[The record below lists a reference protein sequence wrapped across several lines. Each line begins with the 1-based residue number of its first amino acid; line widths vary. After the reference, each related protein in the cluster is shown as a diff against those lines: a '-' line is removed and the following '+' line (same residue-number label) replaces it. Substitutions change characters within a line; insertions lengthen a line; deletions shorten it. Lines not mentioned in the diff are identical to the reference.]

1 MGTVDTV
8 QEEPI
13 DPFSGDP
20 ADPAAGLDDLAEDA
34 ESDPLT
40 ETERQD
46 VLEDLSDLEIYQ
58 ALLSPTGIR
67 GLVIEC
73 EDCHEPHYFDWDLL
87 RGNLRHLLSNGRP
100 RVHEPA
106 YDPDPDHYVTWEY
119 ARGYAD
125 GVHAPLAEGTDDPH
139 S

>member
-1 MGTVDTV
+1 MHD
-8 QEEPI
+8 EPL
-13 DPFSGDP
+13 DPFRDDP
-20 ADPAAGLDDLAEDA
+20 VDPSTDLD
-34 ESDPLT
+34 ESDDAVEPLT
-40 ETERQD
+40 EAERQD

-87 RGNLRHLLSNGRP
+87 RGNLKHLLDSGRP

-106 YDPDPDHYVTWEY
+106 YDPDPDHYVSWDY
-119 ARGYAD
+119 ARGYTD
-125 GVHAPLAEGTDDPH
+125 GVHDTLLDEDEKP
-139 S
+139 